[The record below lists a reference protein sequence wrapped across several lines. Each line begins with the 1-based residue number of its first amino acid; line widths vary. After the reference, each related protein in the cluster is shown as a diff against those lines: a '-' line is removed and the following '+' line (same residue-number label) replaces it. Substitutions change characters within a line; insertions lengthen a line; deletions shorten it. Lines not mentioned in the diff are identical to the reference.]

1 MATINPGGV
10 GAAESRRDPLTQDRV
25 FFSQRG
31 GVPKPPRLE
40 GFAGGEGTPNV
51 FRLRNHHAARPAPRR
66 CPGRVGRYPA
76 PYGGLQDGRA
86 PMTFPA
92 TPRNVI
98 VVAGVMSLLL
108 VLTVLVSLTM
118 GAVHL
123 PLSEVWAALASPGK
137 NSEAAVI
144 VRGIRLPRILLAILV
159 GAALSVAGTGLQALL
174 RNPLA
179 DPYVLG
185 ISSGAALGAIVSLWI
200 GGRMAAATPLTAFA
214 GAVLTMS
221 WVYLLGRRAGRLS
234 SYTLLLAG
242 VVTASFLSAMILFVL
257 TLLSTRDV
265 RGTAFWLM
273 GDLSVVTDVQIRFLS
288 PAIILAILALYA
300 FSKDLNVL
308 LLGEGEAAHLGVNV
322 ARVETAVYL
331 LASLLTGLA
340 VSVSG
345 AIGYLGLLVPHLGR
359 MLVGND
365 HRTLIPTAAFGG
377 AIMLVLSD
385 TLARTVVSPAEL
397 PVGAVTAVAGAPVF
411 IYLLRR

>member
-1 MATINPGGV
+1 MTIPPTRRNVLLLLLASAAALVLVDVCALAVGGV
-10 GAAESRRDPLTQDRV
+10 HL
-25 FFSQRG
+25 
-31 GVPKPPRLE
+31 
-40 GFAGGEGTPNV
+40 
-51 FRLRNHHAARPAPRR
+51 
-66 CPGRVGRYPA
+66 
-76 PYGGLQDGRA
+76 
-86 PMTFPA
+86 
-92 TPRNVI
+92 
-98 VVAGVMSLLL
+98 SL
-108 VLTVLVSLTM
+108 
-118 GAVHL
+118 A
-123 PLSEVWAALASPGK
+123 EVWAGLFNAGGHSQ
-137 NSEAAVI
+137 AAVI
-144 VRGIRLPRILLAILV
+144 VREIRLPRILLAMLV
-159 GAALSVAGTGLQALL
+159 GAALAVAGSGLQALL

-200 GGRMAAATPLTAFA
+200 GGRVASATPVTAFV

-221 WVYLLGRRAGRLS
+221 WVYLLGRRAGRLA

-273 GDLSVVTDVQIRFLS
+273 GDLSGVTSAEIRYLFPGVVV
-288 PAIILAILALYA
+288 AIVALYA

-308 LLGEGEAAHLGVNV
+308 LLGDEEAAHLGVNV
-322 ARVETAVYL
+322 TRVETAVYL
-331 LASLLTGLA
+331 LASLLTALA

-365 HRTLIPTAAFGG
+365 HRTLLPAAAFGG

-385 TLARTVVSPAEL
+385 TLARTIVAPTEL

-411 IYLLRR
+411 IYLLRRTSG

>member
-1 MATINPGGV
+1 MSISSTRRNVLLLLLALAAALIVTDFGALALGGV
-10 GAAESRRDPLTQDRV
+10 HL
-25 FFSQRG
+25 
-31 GVPKPPRLE
+31 
-40 GFAGGEGTPNV
+40 
-51 FRLRNHHAARPAPRR
+51 
-66 CPGRVGRYPA
+66 
-76 PYGGLQDGRA
+76 
-86 PMTFPA
+86 
-92 TPRNVI
+92 
-98 VVAGVMSLLL
+98 SL
-108 VLTVLVSLTM
+108 
-118 GAVHL
+118 G
-123 PLSEVWAALASPGK
+123 EVWSGLLGRHSASQ
-137 NSEAAVI
+137 AAVI
-144 VRGIRLPRILLAILV
+144 VREIRLPRILLAMLV
-159 GAALSVAGTGLQALL
+159 GAALAVSGTGLQALL

-185 ISSGAALGAIVSLWI
+185 ISSGAALGAILALWV
-200 GGRMAAATPLTAFA
+200 GGRLAAASPLTAFA

-242 VVTASFLSAMILFVL
+242 VVTASFLSAIILFVL

-273 GDLSVVTDVQIRFLS
+273 GDLSAVTNVQIRFLF
-288 PAIILAILALYA
+288 PAIGIAILVLYA

-308 LLGEGEAAHLGVNV
+308 LLGEEEAAHLGVNV

-365 HRTLIPTAAFGG
+365 HRALIPTAAFGG

-385 TLARTVVSPAEL
+385 TLARTVVAPAEL

-411 IYLLRR
+411 IYLLRRTSG